1 MTYAFLVMMIFS
13 AGPGEKSQWNYPCG
27 DMKCVRGVIAST
39 WESRALARLRVY
51 EGPVAV
57 DKVSSEPIGKPLI
70 DLWFQ

>member
-27 DMKCVRGVIAST
+27 DMKCVRGVIASA
-39 WESRALARLRVY
+39 WESERLVRLRVY
-51 EGPVAV
+51 EASVQ
-57 DKVSSEPIGKPLI
+57 VSPTSQIPIGTPLI